1 MIKQIISEIK
11 VKLNKCLMLHT
22 EKKKKPETSVSQAVG
37 CRKYESRF
45 KFKHRWRLIICR
57 LNVAWRRRKLGSDGF
72 VWTKLRKRM
81 RLAKRHT
88 FTQSVRPV
96 MQSLTHSSTYQSS
109 FIQALSFSYNIF
121 YISLKQWSFSCC
133 FNLCIISFA
142 VFSHTLR
149 KKVYVQTCSGLVTAG
164 NMADDSR
171 FPRLILLPSFY
182 RGLWE

>member
-1 MIKQIISEIK
+1 MLLGGEGSLK
-11 VKLNKCLMLHT
+11 VMDL
-22 EKKKKPETSVSQAVG
+22 
-37 CRKYESRF
+37 YELS
-45 KFKHRWRLIICR
+45 
-57 LNVAWRRRKLGSDGF
+57 LGKECVWPNGTHSPNQSD
-72 VWTKLRKRM
+72 
-81 RLAKRHT
+81 
-88 FTQSVRPV
+88 QSV
-96 MQSLTHSSTYQSS
+96 MQSLTHSSTYQSN

-171 FPRLILLPSFY
+171 FPRLSLLSSFY
-182 RGLWE
+182 RSFRVYTYNCGHKLQRQEI